1 MTNTAVDL
9 TAESLGPLE
18 RKHLQYANFRAV
30 AGGAEVTKT
39 HWHIALANGLGWGF
53 DGMDSMVFSLVSP
66 LVITEFAL
74 DLPSYR
80 SGVQIALFVGIA
92 GLYFW
97 PWLADRYGRRNLLAI
112 NIALFSLL
120 MPVVALAPS
129 FAVFVVGRS
138 VVNFALNGEWSL
150 GSLLVAE
157 TWPAR
162 LRARVISIN
171 RATWCFGVSLAGVI
185 SGFAAAF
192 WGWRIAVMLPAV
204 IALLAIYIRATCP
217 ESPYWVRAQDRKRR
231 IAETLSAGRAIN
243 EDDRAWHAKAGKVG
257 IRQVFMPDVLPATL
271 VALFVA
277 CSSCCI
283 FGTVGAWMPYY
294 LSTEK
299 HWSTQEY
306 SAFYVWWGIVGFF
319 GLSLA
324 GWLADRIGRRIA
336 SIAMLTQGAIFMT
349 LWVYTDSHILMWLFG
364 LAWSFG
370 FLGFWGPSTTLT
382 AEVFPTRIRGAA
394 NGVVWAIAYFV
405 GFVLWPFVTVAL
417 QQSTGSF
424 ALAFLCIPVLMIA
437 MAAGV
442 WLSVPE
448 HAGKELNTIIV

>member
-9 TAESLGPLE
+9 AAEGLGPLE

-97 PWLADRYGRRNLLAI
+97 PWLADRYGRRSLLAI

-185 SGFAAAF
+185 SGIAAAF
-192 WGWRIAVMLPAV
+192 WGWRVAVMLPAV

-231 IAETLSAGRAIN
+231 IAGTLSAGRAVN
-243 EDDRAWHAKAGKVG
+243 EDDRAWYAKAGRVG

-336 SIAMLTQGAIFMT
+336 FIAMLIQGAIFIT
-349 LWVYTDSHILMWLFG
+349 LWVRTDSHILLWVFG

-442 WLSVPE
+442 WLLVPE

>member
-1 MTNTAVDL
+1 MTTDPS
-9 TAESLGPLE
+9 AEDLGPLE

-30 AGGAEVTKT
+30 AGGTEVTKT

-80 SGVQIALFVGIA
+80 SGVQIALLVGIA

-97 PWLADRYGRRNLLAI
+97 PWLADRCGRRNLLAI

-138 VVNFALNGEWSL
+138 LVNFALNGEWSL

-162 LRARVISIN
+162 LRGRVISLN

-185 SGFAAAF
+185 SGIAATF

-231 IAETLSAGRAIN
+231 IAETRSAGRAIN
-243 EDDRAWHAKAGKVG
+243 EDDRQWYAKAGAVG

-319 GLSLA
+319 GLWLA
-324 GWLADRIGRRIA
+324 GWLADRAGRRIA
-336 SIAMLTQGAIFMT
+336 FITMLITGAIFMT
-349 LWVYTDSHILMWLFG
+349 LWVRTDSHILLWVFG
-364 LAWSFG
+364 LAWGFG

-424 ALAFLCIPVLMIA
+424 ALAFLCIPAMMIA
-437 MAAGV
+437 MAVGV
-442 WLSVPE
+442 WLVVPE
-448 HAGKELNTIIV
+448 YAGKELNTIIV

>member
-1 MTNTAVDL
+1 MSGAAVAMADL
-9 TAESLGPLE
+9 EVGPLE
-18 RKHLQYANFRAV
+18 QRHLQYANYRAV
-30 AGGAEVTKT
+30 AGGTEVTRT
-39 HWHIALANGLGWGF
+39 HRHIALANGLGWGF
-53 DGMDSMVFSLVSP
+53 DGMDGVMFALVSP
-66 LVITEFAL
+66 LIIKEFAL
-74 DLPSYR
+74 DIPTYR
-80 SGVQIALFVGIA
+80 SGLQIALLVGIT

-97 PWLADRYGRRNLLAI
+97 PWLADRYGRRTLLAI

-120 MPVVALAPS
+120 MPVVALSPT
-129 FAVFVVGRS
+129 FAVFVAGRS
-138 VVNFALNGEWSL
+138 VVGFALTGEWSL
-150 GSLLVAE
+150 GSMLVAE

-162 LRARVISIN
+162 LRGRVISIN
-171 RATWCFGVSLAGVI
+171 RATWCLGAALAGAI
-185 SGFAAAF
+185 TGIAAAN
-192 WGWRIAVMLPAV
+192 WGWRVAVMVPGV
-204 IALLAIYIRATCP
+204 IALLAIYVRGTCP

-231 IAETLSAGRAIN
+231 IAETLSAGGRVNA
-243 EDDRAWHAKAGKVG
+243 DDRAWYAKAGRVG

-283 FGTVGAWMPYY
+283 FGTVGGWMPYY

-306 SAFYVWWGIVGFF
+306 SAFYVCWGIVGFF
-319 GLSLA
+319 GLWLA
-324 GWLADRIGRRIA
+324 GWLADRIGRRVA
-336 SIAMLTQGAIFMT
+336 FIAMLIQGAIFMT
-349 LWVYTDSHILMWLFG
+349 LWVSTDSHVLLWVFG
-364 LAWSFG
+364 LAWAFG

-394 NGVVWAIAYFV
+394 NGVVWAIGYFV

-437 MAAGV
+437 MAIGV

-448 HAGKELNTIIV
+448 HAGKELNAIIV

>member
-9 TAESLGPLE
+9 AAEGLGPLE

-39 HWHIALANGLGWGF
+39 HWHIAVANGLGWGF

-97 PWLADRYGRRNLLAI
+97 PWLADRYGRRSLLAI

-162 LRARVISIN
+162 LRGRVISSN

-185 SGFAAAF
+185 SGIAAAF
-192 WGWRIAVMLPAV
+192 WGWRVAVMLPAV

-231 IAETLSAGRAIN
+231 IAETLSAGRSVN
-243 EDDRAWHAKAGKVG
+243 EDDRAWNAKAGKVG
-257 IRQVFMPDVLPATL
+257 IRQVFMPDMLPATL

-336 SIAMLTQGAIFMT
+336 FIAMLIQGASFIT
-349 LWVYTDSHILMWLFG
+349 LWVRTDSHILLWVFG
-364 LAWSFG
+364 LAWGFG

>member
-1 MTNTAVDL
+1 MTSTAVDVA
-9 TAESLGPLE
+9 AEDLGPLE

-39 HWHIALANGLGWGF
+39 HWHIALANGFGWAF

-80 SGVQIALFVGIA
+80 SGVQIALLVGIA

-138 VVNFALNGEWSL
+138 LVNFALNGEWSL

-162 LRARVISIN
+162 LRGRVISIN
-171 RATWCFGVSLAGVI
+171 RATWCFGVSLAGGI
-185 SGFAAAF
+185 SGIAAAF
-192 WGWRIAVMLPAV
+192 WGWRVAVMVPAV
-204 IALLAIYIRATCP
+204 IALLAIYVRATCP
-217 ESPYWVRAQDRKRR
+217 ESPYWVRAQDRKQR
-231 IAETLSAGRAIN
+231 IAESLSAGRSVN
-243 EDDRAWHAKAGKVG
+243 EDDRMWYAKAGAVG

-294 LSTEK
+294 CRPKSTGRRKSTALSTCGGA
-299 HWSTQEY
+299 S
-306 SAFYVWWGIVGFF
+306 SASSACGWR
-319 GLSLA
+319 A
-324 GWLADRIGRRIA
+324 G
-336 SIAMLTQGAIFMT
+336 
-349 LWVYTDSHILMWLFG
+349 
-364 LAWSFG
+364 
-370 FLGFWGPSTTLT
+370 
-382 AEVFPTRIRGAA
+382 
-394 NGVVWAIAYFV
+394 
-405 GFVLWPFVTVAL
+405 
-417 QQSTGSF
+417 
-424 ALAFLCIPVLMIA
+424 
-437 MAAGV
+437 
-442 WLSVPE
+442 
-448 HAGKELNTIIV
+448 